1 VVWVAPEVVLEAL
14 VEGALDLVLEP
25 VEPVLLAEDP
35 EEEVVPAAVVEGEV
49 EVVVE
54 VVVGALLCEEE
65 ALDVLVPEVVPEELP
80 LEVEEPFKQLLSV
93 LFRIVTR
100 LEKLRTP
107 LASRIWRVV
116 LVPPLRLTS
125 QVNVEPL
132 TLLAIISRGGAVV

>member
-1 VVWVAPEVVLEAL
+1 LVVWAALEVVLGAP
-14 VEGALDLVLEP
+14 VEDALDLVLEP

-35 EEEVVPAAVVEGEV
+35 EEEVAPV
-49 EVVVE
+49 
-54 VVVGALLCEEE
+54 
-65 ALDVLVPEVVPEELP
+65 VPEVVPEELP

-116 LVPPLRLTS
+116 LVPPLRLTV